1 MKIEKPITENIKKK
15 ANALFDFLMTQ
26 SDYVTKEQIGEYL
39 GIKNERSVRD
49 IISLLA
55 TRKPILSKSNSKG
68 YKLAKNK
75 ADLQDCKN
83 VWCEIDS
90 RIEELKKRREPLI
103 KFYEKFG
110 NSVDNIL
117 GIQGE

>member
-1 MKIEKPITENIKKK
+1 MKPEKPLTDNIKQK
-15 ANALFDFLMTQ
+15 ANALFDYLIQ
-26 SDYVTKEQIGEYL
+26 QNDYVTKEQIGEYL

-55 TRKPILSKSNSKG
+55 TKKPIISKSNSKG
-68 YKLAKNK
+68 YKLAKSSK
-75 ADLQDCKN
+75 DLQDCLN
-83 VWCEIDS
+83 VWREIDS

-110 NSVDNIL
+110 NSVDNIFNV
-117 GIQGE
+117 